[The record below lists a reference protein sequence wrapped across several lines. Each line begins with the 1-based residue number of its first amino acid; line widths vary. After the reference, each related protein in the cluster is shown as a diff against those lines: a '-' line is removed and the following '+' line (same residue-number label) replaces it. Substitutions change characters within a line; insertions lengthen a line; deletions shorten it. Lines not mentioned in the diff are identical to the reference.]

1 MPAADQNSAA
11 AAGTEQQQRSPLA
24 EQAAELL
31 HKRCKIQ
38 VKDGRVLVGDFT
50 CLDKEGNIILTN
62 TYEHMQLGGQLH
74 EKVMGQVLVPAAHR
88 VSCEFQ
94 ALPHDQALR
103 GLLLQQQE
111 T

>member
-1 MPAADQNSAA
+1 
-11 AAGTEQQQRSPLA
+11 
-24 EQAAELL
+24 
-31 HKRCKIQ
+31 
-38 VKDGRVLVGDFT
+38 
-50 CLDKEGNIILTN
+50 
-62 TYEHMQLGGQLH
+62 
-74 EKVMGQVLVPAAHR
+74 MGQVLVPAAHR

>member
-1 MPAADQNSAA
+1 MHPARSA
-11 AAGTEQQQRSPLA
+11 
-24 EQAAELL
+24 
-31 HKRCKIQ
+31 CKTRTPG
-38 VKDGRVLVGDFT
+38 VFCR
-50 CLDKEGNIILTN
+50 
-62 TYEHMQLGGQLH
+62 LH